1 MINCAMNIH
10 FLNEYFG
17 LRSEDL
23 NYVNNES
30 GFSIY
35 IPRLEARLERESK
48 SKWKNLEEFYSDD
61 NLHNLNS
68 EEVYEFFIRPQYGTY
83 KNRNGHIF
91 WLVLPKSRKAV
102 AIFLYPDKGYV
113 FDKTNHTELIRE
125 YDKMDLNI
133 IRSFVEI
140 YQNTFRSICALQ
152 TSSNLYGP
160 YTKSPLNI
168 VFKNLADYAFRFT
181 INEAKA
187 RTKEGRIEFG
197 DIQFYKD
204 IYYKNKYLG
213 QRWNSNDLITDTDKI
228 NKANTPIGFKENTN
242 TVSDKYYNYFNDIVF
257 A

>member
-1 MINCAMNIH
+1 MINCTMKNIH

-23 NYVNNES
+23 NYVNES

-48 SKWKNLEEFYSDD
+48 SKWKDLEEFYSHD
-61 NLHNLNS
+61 NLDP

-83 KNRNGHIF
+83 RNRNGHIF

-102 AIFLYPDKGYV
+102 AIFLYPDKGYI
-113 FDKTNHTELIRE
+113 FDKANHTELIRE
-125 YDKMDLNI
+125 YDKTDLNI
-133 IRSFVEI
+133 IRSFIEI
-140 YQNTFRSICALQ
+140 YQDYFRSICALQ

-168 VFKNLADYAFRFT
+168 VFKNLANYAFHFT

-228 NKANTPIGFKENTN
+228 NKANTPIGFKESIN
-242 TVSDKYYNYFNDIVF
+242 SAISFKDYNPFKELALI
-257 A
+257 